1 MHEKNSFCSYCG
13 SAFSEEE
20 PFPRTCR
27 KCSEITYLN
36 PVPVSV
42 VLLPVGNGLLMTRR
56 GIEPGIGKLALPG
69 GFMEIN
75 ETWQEAAAREL
86 YEETQIIILPE
97 ELKLFDLISIPG
109 LLLVFSLANKKEEKE
124 LPPFIENEETLER
137 LVLYKPEELAFP
149 SHTKVTAEF
158 FKMYSLE

>member
-1 MHEKNSFCSYCG
+1 MYNKNSFCSYCG
-13 SAFSEEE
+13 TVFNEKE
-20 PFPRTCR
+20 PFPRI
-27 KCSEITYLN
+27 CSQCKEITYLN

-75 ETWQEAAAREL
+75 ETWQEAGAREL
-86 YEETQIIILPE
+86 YEETQIIIRPE
-97 ELKLFDLISIPG
+97 ELKIFEVISIPG
-109 LLLVFSLANKKEEKE
+109 LLLIFSMAGKKEENE
-124 LPPFIENEETLER
+124 LPPFIENAETLER

-149 SHTKVTAEF
+149 SHTKVTNEF
-158 FKMYSLE
+158 FKIHSLK